1 MRILTCWYQIEEV
14 FWFTICFDLEKY
26 AKLPKPSF
34 KSQKFK
40 VQLFTQLRLRCS
52 FYCTSYNKGNLALY
66 MFIFDTKTFIIRLV
80 IDDVTVVNMWS
91 YESLL
96 IVKMEF
102 LGRIFESFLM
112 IPIYLFAFKT

>member
-1 MRILTCWYQIEEV
+1 
-14 FWFTICFDLEKY
+14 
-26 AKLPKPSF
+26 
-34 KSQKFK
+34 
-40 VQLFTQLRLRCS
+40 
-52 FYCTSYNKGNLALY
+52 